1 MGWWSMDLKT
11 IKIKGQDYVQVSERI
26 RHFRTSEDYKG
37 WAIEVEWLR
46 IDEDIAIARAIIK
59 NENGIVKS
67 MGTAM
72 EKREERKEGEK
83 VKVNETSHV
92 ENCETSAIGR
102 ALGILGIGIA
112 GGEVASYEEVLRA
125 KKQQIINSINNM
137 IDEKNRDE
145 FDEVDFSLMSLEE
158 LEEIEKQL
166 QIQEKNKICK
176 SIVEMCTQDDIGE
189 ILKKYRTNNL
199 GNLDLKDLIYLHD
212 RIVTSNQI
220 VTKKDIQDLK
230 KIADTLGNDIE
241 KYVEK
246 NYKKK
251 LEELTK
257 REYKKI
263 KKILNS

>member
-1 MGWWSMDLKT
+1 MCRCRRESDT
-11 IKIKGQDYVQVSERI
+11 FAPVR
-26 RHFRTSEDYKG
+26 DYKG

>member
-1 MGWWSMDLKT
+1 MELKT

-26 RHFRTSEDYKG
+26 RHFRTSEEYKG
-37 WAIEVEWLR
+37 WAIEIEWLR

-59 NENGIVKS
+59 NEDGIIKS

-83 VKVNETSHV
+83 AKVNETSHV

-112 GGEVASYEEVLRA
+112 GGEVASYEEVIRA
-125 KKQQIINSINNM
+125 KKQEIINSINLM
-137 IDEKNRDE
+137 IDEKNKDE
-145 FDEVDFSLMSLEE
+145 FDVDFSLMSLEE

-166 QIQEKNKICK
+166 EIKEKDKICK
-176 SIVEMCTQDDIGE
+176 SIINMCTQDDIGE
-189 ILKKYRTNNL
+189 ILKKYKTNNL
-199 GNLDLKDLIYLHD
+199 GNLDLKDLKFLHD
-212 RIVTSNQI
+212 RIVISNQI
-220 VTKKDIQDLK
+220 VTKKEVQDLK
-230 KIADTLGNDIE
+230 KIADVLGTNLE
-241 KYVEK
+241 NYVEK

-263 KKILNS
+263 KKVLNS

>member
-1 MGWWSMDLKT
+1 MDLKT

>member
-46 IDEDIAIARAIIK
+46 IDEDIAIARAIIRDA
-59 NENGIVKS
+59 EGVAKS

-176 SIVEMCTQDDIGE
+176 SIVEMCTQEDIGE

-220 VTKKDIQDLK
+220 VSKKDIQDLK
-230 KIADTLGNDIE
+230 KIADTLGNNIE

>member
-1 MGWWSMDLKT
+1 MDLKT

-26 RHFRTSEDYKG
+26 RHFRTSENYKG

-46 IDEDIAIARAIIK
+46 IDEDIAIARAIIRDA
-59 NENGIVKS
+59 EGVAKS

-176 SIVEMCTQDDIGE
+176 SIVEMCTQEDIGE

-220 VTKKDIQDLK
+220 VSKKDIQDLK
-230 KIADTLGNDIE
+230 KIADTLGNNIE

>member
-1 MGWWSMDLKT
+1 MDLKT

-176 SIVEMCTQDDIGE
+176 SIVEEDRIARIYSLYDLICKEEDL
-189 ILKKYRTNNL
+189 ILRGKLLTNN
-199 GNLDLKDLIYLHD
+199 
-212 RIVTSNQI
+212 
-220 VTKKDIQDLK
+220 
-230 KIADTLGNDIE
+230 
-241 KYVEK
+241 
-246 NYKKK
+246 
-251 LEELTK
+251 
-257 REYKKI
+257 
-263 KKILNS
+263 ILSYFFRNNIFISS

>member
-1 MGWWSMDLKT
+1 MDLKT

-26 RHFRTSEDYKG
+26 RHFRTSENYKG

>member
-1 MGWWSMDLKT
+1 MELKT
-11 IKIKGQDYVQVSERI
+11 IKIKGQEYVQVSERI
-26 RHFRTSEDYKG
+26 RHFRTSEEYKG
-37 WAIEVEWLR
+37 WAIEIEWLR
-46 IDEDIAIARAIIK
+46 IDEDTAIARAVIKDSLGII
-59 NENGIVKS
+59 KS

-83 VKVNETSHV
+83 AKVNETSHV

-112 GGEVASYEEVLRA
+112 GGEVGSYEEVVRA
-125 KKQQIINSINNM
+125 KKQQIINSINLM
-137 IDEKNRDE
+137 VDEKNKDE
-145 FDEVDFSLMSLEE
+145 FEEKDFSVMSLEE

-166 QIQEKNKICK
+166 EIQEKNKICK
-176 SIVEMCTQDDIGE
+176 SLVNMCSQEDIGE
-189 ILKKYRTNNL
+189 ILKKYKTNNL
-199 GNLDLKDLIYLHD
+199 GNLDLKDLKFLHD
-212 RIVTSNQI
+212 RVVISNQI
-220 VTKKDIQDLK
+220 VSKKESQELI
-230 KIADTLGNDIE
+230 KIADTLGTNLE

-251 LEELTK
+251 IEELTK

>member
-26 RHFRTSEDYKG
+26 RHFRTSENYKG

-46 IDEDIAIARAIIK
+46 IDEDIAIARAIIRDA
-59 NENGIVKS
+59 EGVAKS

-83 VKVNETSHV
+83 AKVNETSHV

-176 SIVEMCTQDDIGE
+176 SIVEMCTQEDIGE

-212 RIVTSNQI
+212 RIVISNQI
-220 VTKKDIQDLK
+220 VSKKDIQDLK

-241 KYVEK
+241 RYVEK

>member
-1 MGWWSMDLKT
+1 MDLKT

-46 IDEDIAIARAIIK
+46 IDEDIAIARAIIRDA
-59 NENGIVKS
+59 EGVAKS

-176 SIVEMCTQDDIGE
+176 SIVEMCTQEDIGE

-220 VTKKDIQDLK
+220 VSKKDIQDLK

-241 KYVEK
+241 RYVEK

>member
-1 MGWWSMDLKT
+1 MELKT

-26 RHFRTSEDYKG
+26 RHFRTSEEYKG
-37 WAIEVEWLR
+37 WAIEIEWLR

-59 NENGIVKS
+59 NENGIIKS

-83 VKVNETSHV
+83 AKVNETSHV

-102 ALGILGIGIA
+102 ALGILGIGIV
-112 GGEVASYEEVLRA
+112 GGEVASYEEIMRA

-137 IDEKNRDE
+137 IDEKNKDE

-166 QIQEKNKICK
+166 EIKEKDKICK
-176 SIVEMCTQDDIGE
+176 SIVEMCSQEDIGE
-189 ILKKYRTNNL
+189 ILKKYKTNNL
-199 GNLDLKDLIYLHD
+199 GNLDLNDLKYLHD
-212 RIVTSNQI
+212 RIVISNQI
-220 VTKKDIQDLK
+220 VTKKEVQELK
-230 KIADTLGNDIE
+230 KIADTLGTNLE
-241 KYVEK
+241 NYVEK

-263 KKILNS
+263 KKVLNS

>member
-1 MGWWSMDLKT
+1 MDLKT

-26 RHFRTSEDYKG
+26 RHFRTSENYKG

-46 IDEDIAIARAIIK
+46 IDEDIAIAKAIIK

-102 ALGILGIGIA
+102 ALGILGIGIT

-176 SIVEMCTQDDIGE
+176 SIVEMCTQEDIGE

-220 VTKKDIQDLK
+220 VSKKDIQDLK

>member
-1 MGWWSMDLKT
+1 MDLKT

-26 RHFRTSEDYKG
+26 RHFRTSENYKG

-46 IDEDIAIARAIIK
+46 IDEDIAIARAIIRDA
-59 NENGIVKS
+59 EGVAKS

-176 SIVEMCTQDDIGE
+176 SIVEMCTQEDIGE

-220 VTKKDIQDLK
+220 VSKKDIQDLK

>member
-1 MGWWSMDLKT
+1 MDLKT

-46 IDEDIAIARAIIK
+46 IDEDIAIAKAIIRDA
-59 NENGIVKS
+59 EGVAKS

-145 FDEVDFSLMSLEE
+145 FDEVDFSLLSLEE

-176 SIVEMCTQDDIGE
+176 SIVEMCTQEDIGE

-220 VTKKDIQDLK
+220 VSKKDIQDLK

>member
-1 MGWWSMDLKT
+1 MELKT
-11 IKIKGQDYVQVSERI
+11 IKIKGQDYVQVAERI
-26 RHFRTSEDYKG
+26 RYFRTTEEYKG
-37 WAIEVEWLR
+37 WAIETEWLR

-59 NENGIVKS
+59 DSQGIVKS

-83 VKVNETSHV
+83 AKVNETSHV

-102 ALGILGIGIA
+102 ALGILGIGIV
-112 GGEVASYEEVLRA
+112 GGEVASYEEVIRA

-137 IDEKNRDE
+137 IDEKNKDE

-166 QIQEKNKICK
+166 EIKEKDKICK
-176 SIVEMCTQDDIGE
+176 SIVEMCSQEDIGE
-189 ILKKYRTNNL
+189 ILKKYKTNNL
-199 GNLDLKDLIYLHD
+199 GNLDLNDLKYLHD
-212 RIVTSNQI
+212 RIVISNQI
-220 VTKKDIQDLK
+220 VTKKEVQELK
-230 KIADTLGNDIE
+230 KIADTLGTNIE
-241 KYVEK
+241 NYVEK

-263 KKILNS
+263 KKVLNS

>member
-46 IDEDIAIARAIIK
+46 IDEDIAIAKAIIRDA
-59 NENGIVKS
+59 EGVAKS

-176 SIVEMCTQDDIGE
+176 SIVEMCTQEDIGE

-220 VTKKDIQDLK
+220 VSKKDIQDLK

>member
-1 MGWWSMDLKT
+1 M
-11 IKIKGQDYVQVSERI
+11 QVAERI
-26 RHFRTSEDYKG
+26 RYFRTTEEYKG
-37 WAIEVEWLR
+37 WAIETEWLR

-59 NENGIVKS
+59 NEDGIIKS

-83 VKVNETSHV
+83 AKVNETSHV

-112 GGEVASYEEVLRA
+112 GGEVASYEEIMRA
-125 KKQQIINSINNM
+125 KKQQIINSINLM
-137 IDEKNRDE
+137 IDEKNKDE

-166 QIQEKNKICK
+166 EIKEKDKICK
-176 SIVEMCTQDDIGE
+176 SIVNMCTQDDIGE
-189 ILKKYRTNNL
+189 ILKKYKTNNL
-199 GNLDLKDLIYLHD
+199 GNLDLNDLKYLHD
-212 RIVTSNQI
+212 RIVISNQI
-220 VTKKDIQDLK
+220 VTKKEVQELK
-230 KIADTLGNDIE
+230 KIADTLGTNLE
-241 KYVEK
+241 NYVEK

-263 KKILNS
+263 KKVLNS

>member
-1 MGWWSMDLKT
+1 MDLKT
-11 IKIKGQDYVQVSERI
+11 IKIKGQDYVQVAERI
-26 RHFRTSEDYKG
+26 RHFRTSEEYKG

-59 NENGIVKS
+59 DSQGIVKS

-112 GGEVASYEEVLRA
+112 GGEVASYEEVIRA
-125 KKQQIINSINNM
+125 KKQQIINSINLM
-137 IDEKNRDE
+137 IDEKNKDE
-145 FDEVDFSLMSLEE
+145 FEEKDFSVMSLEE

-166 QIQEKNKICK
+166 EIQEKNKICK
-176 SIVEMCTQDDIGE
+176 SLVNMCSEEDVGE
-189 ILKKYRTNNL
+189 ILKKYKTNTL
-199 GNLDLKDLIYLHD
+199 GNLDLKDLKYLHD
-212 RIVTSNQI
+212 RVVISNQI
-220 VTKKDIQDLK
+220 VTKKEIQELK
-230 KIADTLGNDIE
+230 KIADTLGTNLE

-251 LEELTK
+251 IEELTK
-257 REYKKI
+257 REFKKI
-263 KKILNS
+263 KKVLNS

>member
-26 RHFRTSEDYKG
+26 RHFRTSEEYKG

-59 NENGIVKS
+59 NENGIIKS

-145 FDEVDFSLMSLEE
+145 FEERDFSLMSLEE

-166 QIQEKNKICK
+166 EIQEKNKICK
-176 SIVEMCTQDDIGE
+176 SIVEMCTQEDIGE

-220 VTKKDIQDLK
+220 VSKKDIQDLK

-241 KYVEK
+241 RYVEK

-263 KKILNS
+263 KKVLNS

>member
-1 MGWWSMDLKT
+1 MDLKT

-46 IDEDIAIARAIIK
+46 IDEDIAIAKAIIRDA
-59 NENGIVKS
+59 EGVAKS

-176 SIVEMCTQDDIGE
+176 SIVEMCTQEDIGE

-220 VTKKDIQDLK
+220 VSKKDIQDLK

>member
-1 MGWWSMDLKT
+1 MDLKT

-26 RHFRTSEDYKG
+26 RHFRTSENYKG

-46 IDEDIAIARAIIK
+46 IDEDIAIARAIIRDA
-59 NENGIVKS
+59 EGVAKS

-176 SIVEMCTQDDIGE
+176 SIVEMCTQEDIGE

-220 VTKKDIQDLK
+220 VSKKDIQDLK

-241 KYVEK
+241 RYVEK

>member
-46 IDEDIAIARAIIK
+46 IDEDIAIARAIIRDA
-59 NENGIVKS
+59 EGVAKS
-67 MGTAM
+67 MGTTM

-83 VKVNETSHV
+83 VKINETSHV

-145 FDEVDFSLMSLEE
+145 FEERDFSLMNLEE

-176 SIVEMCTQDDIGE
+176 SIVEMCTQEDIGE

-220 VTKKDIQDLK
+220 VSKKDIQDLK

>member
-26 RHFRTSEDYKG
+26 RHFRTSENYKG

-176 SIVEMCTQDDIGE
+176 SIVEMCTQEDIGE

-220 VTKKDIQDLK
+220 VSKKDIQDLK

>member
-26 RHFRTSEDYKG
+26 RHFRTSENYKG

-46 IDEDIAIARAIIK
+46 IDEDIAIARAIIRDA
-59 NENGIVKS
+59 EGVAKS

-176 SIVEMCTQDDIGE
+176 SIVEMCTQEDIGE

-220 VTKKDIQDLK
+220 VSKKDIQDLK

-241 KYVEK
+241 RYVEK

>member
-1 MGWWSMDLKT
+1 MDLKT
-11 IKIKGQDYVQVSERI
+11 IKIKGQDYVQVAERI
-26 RHFRTSEDYKG
+26 RYFRTTEEYKG
-37 WAIEVEWLR
+37 WAIETEWLR

-59 NENGIVKS
+59 NEDGIIKS

-83 VKVNETSHV
+83 AKVNETSHV

-112 GGEVASYEEVLRA
+112 GGEVASYEEIMRA
-125 KKQQIINSINNM
+125 KKQQIINSINLM
-137 IDEKNRDE
+137 IDEKNKDE

-166 QIQEKNKICK
+166 EIKEKDKICK
-176 SIVEMCTQDDIGE
+176 SIVNMCTQDDIGE
-189 ILKKYRTNNL
+189 ILKKYKTNNL
-199 GNLDLKDLIYLHD
+199 GNLDLNDLKYLHD
-212 RIVTSNQI
+212 RIVISNQI
-220 VTKKDIQDLK
+220 VTKKEVQELK
-230 KIADTLGNDIE
+230 KIADTLGTNLE
-241 KYVEK
+241 NYVEK

-263 KKILNS
+263 KKVLNS

>member
-1 MGWWSMDLKT
+1 MDLKT

-26 RHFRTSEDYKG
+26 RHFRTSENYKG

-46 IDEDIAIARAIIK
+46 IDEDIAIARAIIRDA
-59 NENGIVKS
+59 EGVAKS

-176 SIVEMCTQDDIGE
+176 SIVEMCTQEDIGE

>member
-26 RHFRTSEDYKG
+26 RHFRTSENYKG

-46 IDEDIAIARAIIK
+46 IDEDIAIARAIIRDA
-59 NENGIVKS
+59 EGVAKS

-176 SIVEMCTQDDIGE
+176 SIVEMCTQEDIGE

-220 VTKKDIQDLK
+220 VSKKDIQDLK
-230 KIADTLGNDIE
+230 KIADTLGNNIE

>member
-26 RHFRTSEDYKG
+26 RHFRTSEEYKG

-59 NENGIVKS
+59 DAEGVTKS

-83 VKVNETSHV
+83 VKVNETSHI

-112 GGEVASYEEVLRA
+112 GGEVASYEEVMRA

-137 IDEKNRDE
+137 IDDE
-145 FDEVDFSLMSLEE
+145 NNLEYEGKEFSLMSLEE

-176 SIVEMCTQDDIGE
+176 VLVTLCTQEDIGE

-212 RIVTSNQI
+212 RAVISMQP
-220 VTKKDIQDLK
+220 VTKKEIQELK
-230 KIADTLGNDIE
+230 KIADTLGTNIE
-241 KYVEK
+241 KYVEL

-257 REYKKI
+257 REYKRI
-263 KKILNS
+263 KKTLNS

>member
-46 IDEDIAIARAIIK
+46 IDEDIAIARAIIRDA
-59 NENGIVKS
+59 EGVAKS

-176 SIVEMCTQDDIGE
+176 SIVEMCTQEDIGE

-220 VTKKDIQDLK
+220 VSKKDIQDLK

>member
-1 MGWWSMDLKT
+1 MDLKT

-26 RHFRTSEDYKG
+26 RHFRTSEEYKG
-37 WAIEVEWLR
+37 WAIETEWLR
-46 IDEDIAIARAIIK
+46 IDEDVAIARAIIRDA
-59 NENGIVKS
+59 EGVAKS

-83 VKVNETSHV
+83 AKVNETSHV

-112 GGEVASYEEVLRA
+112 GGEVASYEEIMRA
-125 KKQQIINSINNM
+125 KKQQIINSINLM
-137 IDEKNRDE
+137 IDEKNKDE

-166 QIQEKNKICK
+166 EIKEKDKICK
-176 SIVEMCTQDDIGE
+176 SIVNMCSQDDIGE

-212 RIVTSNQI
+212 RIITSNQI
-220 VTKKDIQDLK
+220 VSKKDIQDLK
-230 KIADTLGNDIE
+230 KIADVLGTNLE
-241 KYVEK
+241 NYVEK

-263 KKILNS
+263 KKVLNS

>member
-1 MGWWSMDLKT
+1 MDLKT

-46 IDEDIAIARAIIK
+46 IDEDIAIARAIIRDA
-59 NENGIVKS
+59 EGVAKS

-112 GGEVASYEEVLRA
+112 VGEVASYEEVLRA

-176 SIVEMCTQDDIGE
+176 SIVEMCTQEDIGE

-220 VTKKDIQDLK
+220 VSKKDIQDLK

>member
-1 MGWWSMDLKT
+1 MDLKT

-26 RHFRTSEDYKG
+26 RHFRTSENYKG

-46 IDEDIAIARAIIK
+46 IDEDIAIARAIIRDA
-59 NENGIVKS
+59 EGVAKS

-176 SIVEMCTQDDIGE
+176 SIVEMCTQEDIGE

-199 GNLDLKDLIYLHD
+199 GNLDLKDFIYLHD

-220 VTKKDIQDLK
+220 VSKKDIQDLK

>member
-26 RHFRTSEDYKG
+26 RHFRTSEEYKG

>member
-1 MGWWSMDLKT
+1 MDLKT

-26 RHFRTSEDYKG
+26 RHFRTSEEYKG

-59 NENGIVKS
+59 NENGIIKS

-176 SIVEMCTQDDIGE
+176 SIVEMCTQEDIGE

-199 GNLDLKDLIYLHD
+199 RNLDLKDLIYLHD

-220 VTKKDIQDLK
+220 VSKKDIQDLK

>member
-1 MGWWSMDLKT
+1 MDLKT

-176 SIVEMCTQDDIGE
+176 SIVEMCTQEDIGE

-220 VTKKDIQDLK
+220 VSKKDIQDLK

>member
-1 MGWWSMDLKT
+1 MDLKT

-46 IDEDIAIARAIIK
+46 IDEDIAIARAIIRDA
-59 NENGIVKS
+59 EGVAKS

-176 SIVEMCTQDDIGE
+176 SIVEMCSQDDIGE

-212 RIVTSNQI
+212 RIVISNQI
-220 VTKKDIQDLK
+220 VSKKDIQDLK
-230 KIADTLGNDIE
+230 KIADTLGTNLE

-263 KKILNS
+263 KKVLNS

>member
-1 MGWWSMDLKT
+1 MDLKT

-26 RHFRTSEDYKG
+26 RHFRTSENYKG

-46 IDEDIAIARAIIK
+46 IDEDIAIARAIIRDA
-59 NENGIVKS
+59 EGVAKS

-83 VKVNETSHV
+83 AKVNETSHV

-176 SIVEMCTQDDIGE
+176 SIVEMCTQEDIGE

-212 RIVTSNQI
+212 RIVISNQI
-220 VTKKDIQDLK
+220 VSKKDIQDLK

-241 KYVEK
+241 RYVEK